1 MSTRVPVWV
10 KICGIRD
17 PSVARQLAPMAPSA
31 IGLNFYAGSPRSVT
45 REIAAEIVRE
55 LPAAIEPVGLFVNH
69 SLEEIATIARSCPLG
84 AIQLHGEEMPQFL
97 AELRRELPEISLIRA
112 HRLGEE
118 GLGPLRQYLDE
129 CSNLGVE
136 LRACLI
142 DARVQGVYGGSGKMV
157 CWETLTDWPGDWP
170 PLVLAGGLTPDNVAD
185 AIRAVRPW
193 GVDVASG
200 IESATGRPDLGLIER
215 FIKNARGVMEQAGH
229 TAS

>member
-1 MSTRVPVWV
+1 MPTRTPVWV

-17 PSVARQLAPMAPSA
+17 PRVARQLAPLEPSA
-31 IGLNFYAGSPRSVT
+31 IGLNFYSASPRSMT
-45 REIAAEIVRE
+45 RDVAAEIIQG
-55 LPAAIEPVGLFVNH
+55 LPTAIEPVGLFVNH
-69 SLEEIATIARSCPLG
+69 SLQEIATIARSCRLR
-84 AIQLHGEEMPQFL
+84 AIQLHGDETPRFL
-97 AELRRELPEISLIRA
+97 AELRRELPEIGLIRA

-118 GLGPLRQYLDE
+118 GLGPLNEYLNE
-129 CSNLGVE
+129 CRKLGVE

-142 DARVQGVYGGSGKMV
+142 DARVEGVYGGSGKTV

-170 PLVLAGGLTPDNVAD
+170 PLVLAGGLTADNVAE

-200 IESATGRPDLGLIER
+200 IESAAGRPDLGLIER
-215 FIKNARGVMEQAGH
+215 FIKNARDAMEQAGH